1 MMNVGNPDRAFTF
14 SRIPNEGV
22 GLARLEFIINKM
34 IGIHPKALTSLSDLD
49 KKLRTEINKRI
60 SAYKGPVDF
69 YVQRLS
75 EGIATIA
82 AAFHAKPVIVRMSD
96 FKSNEYAN
104 LLGGKNWNPKRKTQC
119 LVLGVLQDIY
129 QNLLENALN
138 WNVWLLRE
146 SEMIWV

>member
-1 MMNVGNPDRAFTF
+1 
-14 SRIPNEGV
+14 
-22 GLARLEFIINKM
+22 M

-82 AAFHAKPVIVRMSD
+82 AAFHAKPVIAGMSD

-104 LLGGKNWNPKRKTQC
+104 LLGGKIFEPKEENPM
-119 LVLGVLQDIY
+119 LGFRVLQDIY